1 LEMAKE
7 NDIVL
12 ILGKGTE
19 QLMIIGSQKIPWDDR
34 RVVKE
39 ELKI

>member
-1 LEMAKE
+1 LAQK

-19 QLMIIGSQKIPWDDR
+19 QTMVIGNKKSKWDDR
-34 RVVKE
+34 ETVKE
-39 ELKI
+39 ELKNLL